1 MSAYGQALLDAAYAA
16 YRNEDNEQAR
26 AALGLVVG
34 SGWRELLT
42 LRFIARVEERLGNLA
57 ATASWLQAAAEIDPQ
72 NATVRSDLGDALRKL
87 GSLDEAIRAYRHAI
101 DRDPGLTSAYG
112 GMIHALHLTTH
123 DAEALACAESLLANT
138 ATADAY
144 RIAGTALVWLNRHE
158 EAIERF
164 RTAQVL
170 CPDDATSR
178 CHEGMALL
186 ALGEFDAGWR
196 LYDARRAGT
205 VAESTGR
212 DLAQSMWQGG
222 SDIRGR
228 TIVLRGEQGLG
239 DAIQFVRYAPLVA
252 QFGATVWLEVAPALK
267 PLLQTVDG
275 VAGVLAWGEPWPA
288 AALYCSLMSLPL
300 AFGTGCD
307 TIPSEVPYLKSNA
320 ERVEAWRRRLG
331 SRSRRRIGIALSGN
345 RAQPDDRLRSIP
357 VERLLPLLRRQDC
370 EFHAAQTG
378 LTATDAERFAQL
390 GVYDHSVELH
400 DFGET
405 AALMMA
411 LDLVISV
418 DSAPAHLAGAL
429 ARPTWLLLQSN
440 ADWRWMRDRTD
451 SPWYPTMRLFRQPNP
466 GDWDSVI
473 SAVVR
478 ALDELA
484 EP

>member
-1 MSAYGQALLDAAYAA
+1 MARPCSTRHMRPTATAHY
-16 YRNEDNEQAR
+16 EQAR
-26 AALGLVVG
+26 GTLGLVVG

-42 LRFIARVEERLGNLA
+42 LRFIARVEERLGNLN
-57 ATASWLQAAAEIDPQ
+57 ATAIWLQAAAEIDPG
-72 NATVRSDLGDALRKL
+72 NATVHSDLGDALRKL
-87 GSLDEAIRAYRHAI
+87 GSLDEAIRAYRRAI
-101 DRDPGLTSAYG
+101 ERDPGLTSAYG
-112 GMIHALHLTTH
+112 GMVHALHLATH
-123 DAEALACAESLLANT
+123 DAEALACAEKLLRHT

-170 CPDDATSR
+170 APMTRPRVTMKAWR
-178 CHEGMALL
+178 CWRWVSSTP
-186 ALGEFDAGWR
+186 AGASMTR
-196 LYDARRAGT
+196 G
-205 VAESTGR
+205 VAKRQPNPAGR
-212 DLAQSMWQGG
+212 DLAQSLWQGG

-252 QFGATVWLEVAPALK
+252 QLGASVWLEVAPALK
-267 PLLQTVDG
+267 PLLKTVDG
-275 VAGVLAWGEPWPA
+275 IAGVLAWDEPWPV
-288 AALYCSLMSLPL
+288 AALHCPLMTLPL
-300 AFGTGCD
+300 AFGTSCD
-307 TIPSEVPYLKSNA
+307 TIPSEVPYLKANA
-320 ERVEAWRRRLG
+320 ERVEAWRQRLG
-331 SRSRRRIGIALSGN
+331 SRSRRRIGIAWSGN
-345 RAQPDDRLRSIP
+345 PAQPDDRLRSIP
-357 VERLLPLLRRQDC
+357 GERLSPLLQRQDC
-370 EFHAAQTG
+370 EFHTVQTG
-378 LTATDAERFAQL
+378 LTAIDAERFAQL
-390 GVYDHSVELH
+390 GGNDHGAELY

-466 GDWDSVI
+466 GDWDSVHCGR
-473 SAVVR
+473 R
-478 ALDELA
+478 ARTRRIG
-484 EP
+484 